1 MSKTKIPFSKL
12 DKIGKNLKRTEF
24 LFNEFFVTKEKYRT
38 LAFLRRDGKGW
49 LLLNKLMY
57 YYYSKKELSVENLH
71 KEITTDRN
79 VCSRATLNDYIKNCL
94 LRKILTKTPSPK
106 DKRIIIL
113 KPTPEFVDEFERWS
127 DEFYSDDNWE
137 MKTDYKKL

>member
-1 MSKTKIPFSKL
+1 
-12 DKIGKNLKRTEF
+12 
-24 LFNEFFVTKEKYRT
+24 
-38 LAFLRRDGKGW
+38 
-49 LLLNKLMY
+49 MY

-106 DKRIIIL
+106 DKRIVIL